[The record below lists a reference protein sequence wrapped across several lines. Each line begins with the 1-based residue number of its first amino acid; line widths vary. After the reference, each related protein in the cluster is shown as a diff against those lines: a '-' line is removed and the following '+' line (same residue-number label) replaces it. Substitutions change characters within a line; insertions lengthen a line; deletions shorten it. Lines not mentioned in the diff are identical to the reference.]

1 MSGFDAGWLALREP
15 FDAAARDATLARRFI
30 DAVVVRASQRAA
42 GGGSVAGSASVS
54 SAPATAR
61 TRPSSWRPGAA
72 RIVDL
77 AAGTGANLRVLAP
90 RLPGDQDWLLVDHDP
105 DLIAA
110 QAGALGR
117 WAVAQGWQC
126 RVAEGGLL
134 IDAGRAQ
141 WRVRARRLDLQAAFD
156 QLHLGSFDGVTTTAF
171 LDLVSDA
178 WLERLADR
186 IVAAGVPLLATL
198 TVDGRREWQPAAEGD
213 AAIGA
218 AFERHQQGDKGFGA
232 SLGPAAA
239 DAMLAKLAARGY
251 RTESAS
257 SDWRIEAGDA
267 AMLLRMV
274 DECAAVARSVLS
286 TEGAP
291 AGKADQV
298 DQVDQVDH
306 WAMLRRQQ
314 ASEGRLTLRVGH
326 RDMVALPA

>member
-15 FDAAARDATLARRFI
+15 FDAAARDGALARRFI
-30 DAVVVRASQRAA
+30 DAVVARASLRKAA
-42 GGGSVAGSASVS
+42 SRSPAGSTSGARVS
-54 SAPATAR
+54 T
-61 TRPSSWRPGAA
+61 WRPGAA

-90 RLPGDQDWLLVDHDP
+90 QIPGDQDWLLVDHDP

-117 WAVAQGWQC
+117 WSGERGWHC
-126 RVAEGGLL
+126 SIADGGLL
-134 IDAGRAQ
+134 IDTGRAR
-141 WRVRARRLDLQAAFD
+141 WRVRARRLDLQASFD
-156 QLHLGSFDGVTTTAF
+156 QLHLGSVDGVTTTAF
-171 LDLVSDA
+171 LDLVSDE
-178 WLERLADR
+178 WLDRLAER
-186 IVAAGVPLLATL
+186 IVAAAVPLLATL
-198 TVDGRREWQPAAEGD
+198 TVDGRREWQPAADGD

-274 DECAAVARSVLS
+274 DECAAVARAVLS
-286 TEGAP
+286 AEGAP
-291 AGKADQV
+291 AGQADQV
-298 DQVDQVDH
+298 DQ
-306 WAMLRRQQ
+306 WARLRRQQ